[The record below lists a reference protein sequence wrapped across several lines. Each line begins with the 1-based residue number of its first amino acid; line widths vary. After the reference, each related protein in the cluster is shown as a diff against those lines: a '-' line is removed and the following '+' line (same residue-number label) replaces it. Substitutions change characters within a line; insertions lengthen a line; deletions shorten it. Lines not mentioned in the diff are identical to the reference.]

1 MEGGAAVAPLAQLIA
16 PLAVSAAPS
25 PIMGLSALPAAAAWP
40 SAALLVAL
48 AARSAARLAA
58 DRAPA
63 DPNVPGCSRTSRTGD
78 AIHLAM
84 AAGMAAMVMPLGV
97 PSSLLIGF
105 FAATTAVV
113 AGAWLRRVVRRKV
126 AARRGALVPCR
137 PAHALEPHH
146 VIIGLAM
153 VLMAAGA
160 GMTANTGMAGSGI
173 AGSGMTAMPGMAAS
187 SHWLAVSTLALIY
200 TWTAVV
206 FLGGGLAKAAAAQ
219 PLPTSPVAL
228 LAAPVTVYTCE
239 LAMTVVMGL
248 MLLG

>member
-1 MEGGAAVAPLAQLIA
+1 MAPLAHLVAPLAL
-16 PLAVSAAPS
+16 SATPS

-40 SAALLVAL
+40 GAAVLLAL
-48 AARSAARLAA
+48 AARSVARLAA

-63 DPNVPGCSRTSRTGD
+63 DPSVPGCSLTSRTGD

-84 AAGMAAMVMPLGV
+84 AAGMVPMVVPLGV
-97 PSSLLIGF
+97 PSSLLLGF
-105 FAATTAVV
+105 FSVTTAVV
-113 AGAWLRRVVRRKV
+113 AGAWLRRIARRRIAV
-126 AARRGALVPCR
+126 WRGALVPCR

-160 GMTANTGMAGSGI
+160 GMTANCGMAGAGMSG
-173 AGSGMTAMPGMAAS
+173 AGMSAMPGMVAS
-187 SHWLAVSTLALIY
+187 SRWLLGSTLALIY

-206 FLGGGLAKAAAAQ
+206 FLGGGLAKVAAAQ
-219 PLPTSPVAL
+219 PLPTSRAAL